1 MSYPYSLDL
10 IFGSEKATVDPF
22 GRLSFGSGGDS
33 PTPEPTESYW
43 RTSSFNITSMLHDYA
58 GEGLGTFKSPI
69 VRFFAEDWQE
79 LRSYIYYVK
88 IWCYDDVEVDPSRLE
103 QYKEWLSQSTISIIK
118 DDSDEEKV
126 IINGPSSH
134 SEWNV
139 DQPIDSLGFFQVD
152 VNAPTPSD
160 LSEFSLYFILAD
172 ENGVLDPMDGESMSM
187 LQIEDPVSFTPTQIS
202 NKEVVSCYYKVD
214 ILSGNDMDTY
224 LQSATLSSF
233 GVGGSN
239 EVSSTESDIIGN
251 LDFPDGEDTNGKL
264 ESLDLINSFDV
275 DMYENFESENIVA
288 KLRFTLVIDGDV
300 TPFPP
305 FFTVDE
311 EALTFEKVE

>member
-10 IFGSEKATVDPF
+10 IFGSEKSTVDHF

-43 RTSSFNITSMLHDYA
+43 RTSSFNIKSALYDYI
-58 GEGLGTFKSPI
+58 GKLGTFKSSI
-69 VRFFAEDWQE
+69 FSLSRFAT
-79 LRSYIYYVK
+79 LSNHLYYVK
-88 IWCYDDVEVDPSRLE
+88 IGAYEGVEVNTSRLE
-103 QYKEWLSQSTISIIK
+103 QYKAWLSQAQISLERIN
-118 DDSDEEKV
+118 DEEEFIDKV
-126 IINGPSSH
+126 IITGPSTH
-134 SEWNV
+134 EEWNV
-139 DQPIDSLGFFQVD
+139 EEQINYLGTFRVD
-152 VNAPTPSD
+152 VNPQTSPNG
-160 LSEFSLYFILAD
+160 SEFFLLFILAEED
-172 ENGVLDPMDGESMSM
+172 GVLDPMSGESGGWD
-187 LQIEDPVSFTPTQIS
+187 IFDPIQMTLTQIS
-202 NKEVVSCYYKVD
+202 NKEEFSSYYKVD

-251 LDFPDGEDTNGKL
+251 IDFPDGEDTNGKL

-288 KLRFTLVIDGDV
+288 KLRFTLVIDGDI

-305 FFTVDE
+305 FFTVYE
-311 EALTFEKVE
+311 EDALTFEKVE